1 MKNIKNSLL
10 IFWIFFKVSPS
21 TFGGGYVMIPKIHE
35 EIVNKHKLIK
45 EDEIKD
51 ILSLS
56 QSIPGAIAVNT
67 ALFAGQRING
77 IVGALAAVSGI
88 NIPTFTIV
96 LVLGYFYSLFSDNPF
111 VASAIHAVSIT
122 IVAMILYAAYIL
134 FKHSRI
140 DIYFVAILA
149 GGLILL
155 FFVHPIYVLLTGAFI
170 GLARSFFR

>member
-35 EIVNKHKLIK
+35 EIVKKHQLIS

-56 QSIPGAIAVNT
+56 QSIPGAIAINT
-67 ALFAGQRING
+67 ALFVGQRVNG

-96 LVLGYFYSLFSDNPF
+96 LVLGYFYSVSSDNP
-111 VASAIHAVSIT
+111 VVSSAIHAVTIS
-122 IVAMILYAAYIL
+122 IVAMILYAAFIL

-140 DIYFVAILA
+140 DIYFIAILIC
-149 GGLILL
+149 GIILL

-170 GLARSFFR
+170 GLARSLFR